1 MVVEIEE
8 GLKRQRTHFRSHRM
22 RNNYWLWDEY
32 DEIWGFEE
40 VPPYHPDYQTYA
52 DALQDRK
59 EREWR
64 EGERADREEG

>member
-8 GLKRQRTHFRSHRM
+8 GLKRHRTNFISHRM
-22 RNNYWLWDEY
+22 RKKDCLWDEY

-40 VPPYHPDYQTYA
+40 VPREHPDYQTHA

-59 EREWR
+59 ERE
-64 EGERADREEG
+64 

>member
-8 GLKRQRTHFRSHRM
+8 GLKRQRTNFISHRM
-22 RNNYWLWDEY
+22 RKKDWFWDEY

-40 VPPYHPDYQTYA
+40 VPLDFPDYQIHA

-59 EREWR
+59 ER
-64 EGERADREEG
+64 G